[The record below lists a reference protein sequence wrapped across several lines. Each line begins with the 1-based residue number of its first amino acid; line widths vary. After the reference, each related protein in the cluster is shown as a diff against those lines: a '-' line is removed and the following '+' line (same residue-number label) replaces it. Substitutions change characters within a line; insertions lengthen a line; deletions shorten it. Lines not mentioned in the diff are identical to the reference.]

1 MPLDRNKLLRYQ
13 VLNTCFQDTS
23 RQYRSGDLVDCCN
36 RELQRYDLKEVSKR
50 TVQLDV
56 QTLQA
61 EPYNVSCYKLI
72 VKKRFV
78 SIGSNSHYIKY
89 PKQQILNQ

>member
-13 VLNTCFQDTS
+13 VLNTCFQDNS
-23 RQYRSGDLVDCCN
+23 RQYRIGDLVDCCN
-36 RELQRYDLKEVSKR
+36 RELRCYDLKEVSKR

-61 EPYNVSCYKLI
+61 VPYNVS
-72 VKKRFV
+72 
-78 SIGSNSHYIKY
+78 
-89 PKQQILNQ
+89 